1 MVVDKT
7 AVLHREDGVNVGLGQ
22 LVIGHKAGP
31 GRDALVERF
40 QRGGLHGALVELVP
54 LPAKG
59 GRGGDQCHQQ
69 HPQQIADQPP
79 EDTEEKFHSTNPFGS
94 EV

>member
-1 MVVDKT
+1 MDKT

-31 GRDALVERF
+31 GRDVLVERF